1 MTDMQKKIFFFF
13 IFKQIFEHAHN
24 TSHVGHTRSVLA
36 VRWFDLDW
44 TIHLWKKNYR
54 NRQKYSYM
62 NYYVKTNKLCI

>member
-24 TSHVGHTRSVLA
+24 TSHVDIPALFSLSAGLTWIGR
-36 VRWFDLDW
+36 F
-44 TIHLWKKNYR
+44 ICEKKNYR

-62 NYYVKTNKLCI
+62 IYYVYKNKL

>member
-1 MTDMQKKIFFFF
+1 MTDMQKKYFFFYF
-13 IFKQIFEHAHN
+13 QTDFRACAQHK
-24 TSHVGHTRSVLA
+24 SRGHTRSVLA

-62 NYYVKTNKLCI
+62 NYYVYKNKL